1 MSFHAELHAA
11 CWLQRYSFTQVQGYF
26 VKCFLG
32 ADILLYTLFT
42 ALHSQETDCF
52 SFVLLTEKEN
62 PSFDSACAIS
72 QCLVN
77 GTNCHSFLSF
87 SPSCQSSRSLKSFSL
102 TKVVQQTL
110 PVMQSSA
117 SELSFHFPRMLS
129 NSYLLQEKK
138 ACHLHCWQHY
148 LKKKGSRKHLV
159 LSLYF
164 FSLQTFVPFNCLD
177 AILCIFKPS
186 CTLGTRQIL

>member
-1 MSFHAELHAA
+1 MLSRS
-11 CWLQRYSFTQVQGYF
+11 RYSLVYP
-26 VKCFLG
+26 LYSSSLSRNR
-32 ADILLYTLFT
+32 LLFFCP
-42 ALHSQETDCF
+42 AHRERES
-52 SFVLLTEKEN
+52 